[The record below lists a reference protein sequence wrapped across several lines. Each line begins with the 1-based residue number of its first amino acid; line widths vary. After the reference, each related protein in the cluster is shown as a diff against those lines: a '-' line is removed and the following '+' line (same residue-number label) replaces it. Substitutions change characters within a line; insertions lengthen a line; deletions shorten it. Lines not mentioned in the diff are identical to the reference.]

1 MRLNNCTETLTLWQM
16 AQILKQPYSQYIF
29 YWNISPSVPADSSKA
44 PVRQEHCTTAC
55 PRIDMGWGTLVVYN
69 QILPRLICICFNMQQ
84 FIQSRYAIN
93 QLTVESPFHVK
104 LLLPDRMASF
114 QTNVMKQ
121 IYGKNSSCTCTLW
134 GLITPSISLTNY
146 CRGTL

>member
-1 MRLNNCTETLTLWQM
+1 MRFNNCIETLTHQQM
-16 AQILKQPYSQYIF
+16 IQILKEPYSQYIS
-29 YWNISPSVPADSSKA
+29 YWNISPLVPADSSKA
-44 PVRQEHCTTAC
+44 PVRLEHCTTAC
-55 PRIDMGWGTLVVYN
+55 SRIDMGWGTSVVYN
-69 QILPRLICICFNMQQ
+69 QILPRLICIYFNMQQ

-93 QLTVESPFHVK
+93 QLAVESPFHVK
-104 LLLPDRMASF
+104 LLHTDKMTSF